1 MNRQK
6 NKYSVLIFLLLSAFA
21 TACLAERAD
30 RNKPI
35 HMEADRVTVDDTKQT
50 NIFEGKVKL
59 QQGTLLIE
67 ADKILM
73 VQDKSGYSQVTANG
87 QPAHLRQKRD
97 GVNEFA
103 EAFGDRIE
111 YDSNAEIANIYG
123 QARVK
128 RNGDDLRGEHI
139 IYNTK
144 NGVFQVFGSD
154 ENLPGEQTA
163 DTPDQGRVTI
173 VIQPK
178 SQVQDAAPE
187 AQTPPIKPSSTHTQ
201 PQ

>member
-1 MNRQK
+1 MNRPK
-6 NKYSVLIFLLLSAFA
+6 NNYSIPIFLLLSAMT
-21 TACLAERAD
+21 TACFAERAD

-50 NIFEGKVKL
+50 NIFEGSVKL

-67 ADKILM
+67 AEKILM
-73 VQDKSGYSQVTANG
+73 VQDKNGYSQVTANG

-97 GVNEFA
+97 VVNEYA

-111 YDSNAEIANIYG
+111 YDSNAEIANIFG

-128 RNGDDLRGEHI
+128 RSGDDVRGEHI

-144 NGVFQVFGSD
+144 TGVFQVFGND
-154 ENLPGEQTA
+154 EKSTQA
-163 DTPDQGRVTI
+163 ATPEKPEQGRVTI

-178 SQVQDAAPE
+178 SQVQESTPE
-187 AQTPPIKPSSTHTQ
+187 PQTQ
-201 PQ
+201 PVKPTATPGKP